1 MLKYTCQVIPQK
13 NTILE
18 DRDDLFEL
26 SWEIRF
32 VSSINVFDW
41 YKTTAS
47 LGTFACKCVIEDGE
61 IEDRSCKLVLENKG

>member
-1 MLKYTCQVIPQK
+1 MSGYTSK
-13 NTILE
+13 KRNNTTLE
-18 DRDDLFEL
+18 GRDNLFEL

-47 LGTFACKCVIEDGE
+47 LGTFACKCVIEDGK
-61 IEDRSCKLVLENKG
+61 IEDRSCKLVFEDKGQL